1 MKVMVVD
8 DDAELRSL
16 LDFSLGQAGLEVET
30 AADAETALARWQ
42 AAGPDLMVLDVNL
55 PRMSGLALLE
65 QVRSASDLP
74 VIMLTVRDAEEEV
87 VRAFELGADDYVTK
101 PFSPRQLVARVK
113 AALRRSGAGDVE
125 RAEITVG
132 NVKLDLARHEFAV
145 LGREPVHLTQLE
157 MRLLQVLMSAP
168 DEPFTAGR
176 LIERVWG
183 YEGSLADLSLL
194 KSLVRRVRLK
204 VEPDPRQPRYV
215 KTLPGAGYL
224 FSGEQG
230 SGQQ

>member
-1 MKVMVVD
+1 
-8 DDAELRSL
+8 
-16 LDFSLGQAGLEVET
+16 
-30 AADAETALARWQ
+30 
-42 AAGPDLMVLDVNL
+42 MVLDVNL

-204 VEPDPRQPRYV
+204 VEPDPRQRASRAMSKRCPAPATCSAASKAQASNDHRLVRNHAPSGLASSPCGWLPSPPSSRKVVSSSRPLPRR
-215 KTLPGAGYL
+215 TSAR
-224 FSGEQG
+224 
-230 SGQQ
+230 